1 MLFGLLLLLPLC
13 FALLLV
19 LLLVLL
25 PLVWRLKSGVLGWIF
40 GLLLSLFS
48 PFSLFGVWYLNVQES
63 DVCHSAFLSYFISET
78 LEHINFEVL
87 G

>member
-1 MLFGLLLLLPLC
+1 MFC
-13 FALLLV
+13 FATCFASCFASFSV
-19 LLLVLL
+19 A
-25 PLVWRLKSGVLGWIF
+25 PEVWRSRLDFW
-40 GLLLSLFS
+40 
-48 PFSLFGVWYLNVQES
+48 FSLFGVWYLNVQES